1 MLNQTQQAQ
10 FCKMRRQVIAR
21 NYQNLNQQQ
30 RLGALTTEGPL
41 LLLAGAGSGKTTV
54 LIHRIANL
62 HDAIGRGSDP
72 SCMEVP
78 DWATPEDVE
87 FLEQLPGLSGDRTW
101 LSRAERLCAVD
112 PAAPWSIIAITFTNK
127 AAGELKER
135 LERHAGAG
143 RASDVWALHLPLRL
157 RAHPAAGHRPPGLLP
172 TPSPSTIPTT
182 PSGWSRRF

>member
-62 HDAIGRGSDP
+62 IRFGS
-72 SCMEVP
+72 
-78 DWATPEDVE
+78 AH
-87 FLEQLPGLSGDRTW
+87 GLS
-101 LSRAERLCAVD
+101 L
-112 PAAPWSIIAITFTNK
+112 IHI
-127 AAGELKER
+127 
-135 LERHAGAG
+135 
-143 RASDVWALHLPLRL
+143 
-157 RAHPAAGHRPPGLLP
+157 
-172 TPSPSTIPTT
+172 
-182 PSGWSRRF
+182 

>member
-62 HDAIGRGSDP
+62 IRYRPGQRLSE
-72 SCMEVP
+72 EVP
-78 DWATPEDVE
+78 DWVTRGGRGVSGAATWSDPEQDMAR
-87 FLEQLPGLSGDRTW
+87 GRSM
-101 LSRAERLCAVD
+101 LCAVD
-112 PAAPWSIIAITFTNK
+112 PAAPWAIIAITFTNK

-135 LERHAGAG
+135 LERDAGAG
-143 RASDVWALHLPLRL
+143 GQRRVGLHLPLRL
-157 RAHPAAGHRPPGLLP
+157 RAHPAAGH
-172 TPSPSTIPTT
+172 
-182 PSGWSRRF
+182 